1 MSSSLY
7 CCLSCLL
14 ISCNYWVSLYT
25 EQVICFVKHM
35 TFHFTSC
42 NILKSNEFPKHQW
55 QTLLDAHHTFK
66 QTNKSISQARSQGR
80 GGGGEGARL
89 LPPPRPDLN
98 KSSLRQTESMPF
110 LILCLKLQAWRRRPF
125 IIFM

>member
-1 MSSSLY
+1 
-7 CCLSCLL
+7 
-14 ISCNYWVSLYT
+14 
-25 EQVICFVKHM
+25 M

-89 LPPPRPDLN
+89 LPPPARLKQVQSAPNRKHAFFDLM
-98 KSSLRQTESMPF
+98 S
-110 LILCLKLQAWRRRPF
+110 
-125 IIFM
+125 